1 VFVRAAVR
9 GEGFRIRVIRGEVF
23 VRAAVRGERFR
34 IRVIRGEVFRV
45 GAQSKHWRGAWR
57 NY

>member
-1 VFVRAAVR
+1 VRAAVR
-9 GEGFRIRVIRGEVF
+9 GEGFRIRVIRGEL
-23 VRAAVRGERFR
+23 
-34 IRVIRGEVFRV
+34 FRV